1 MEKQQNKKQ
10 SNKNTK
16 SYSNQE
22 KDPALTNLS
31 QVLTSSKYQDKDNED
46 M

>member
-1 MEKQQNKKQ
+1 MEKQPNKKQ

-31 QVLTSSKYQDKDNED
+31 QILNSSKYQDKDNED